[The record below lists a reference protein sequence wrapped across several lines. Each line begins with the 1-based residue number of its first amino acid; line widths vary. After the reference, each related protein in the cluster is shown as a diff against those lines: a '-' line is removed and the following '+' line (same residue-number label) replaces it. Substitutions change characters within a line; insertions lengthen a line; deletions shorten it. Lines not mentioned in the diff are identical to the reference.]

1 MSSWIIVRH
10 VHDCQ
15 AKIAV
20 MICLTEE
27 SPQSDETEEPEMAGA
42 ELANKSPLRTIND
55 TVV

>member
-27 SPQSDETEEPEMAGA
+27 SPQSDEAEEPEMAGA
-42 ELANKSPLRTIND
+42 ELANKSSLRTIND
-55 TVV
+55 TAV